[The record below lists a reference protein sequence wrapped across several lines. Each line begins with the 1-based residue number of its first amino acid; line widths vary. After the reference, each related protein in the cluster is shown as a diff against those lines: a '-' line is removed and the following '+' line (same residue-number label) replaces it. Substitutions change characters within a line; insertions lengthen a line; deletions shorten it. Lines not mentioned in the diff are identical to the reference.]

1 MTYRIAGISFD
12 HVHMPDLLRTVL
24 ATPNAELVGICD
36 ERRERME
43 PVARELGIADERIF
57 TDYREL
63 MERAKPDLV
72 ILCAATGRHGDLAE
86 ALAPYGVHLMIEKP
100 FAASLAEADRI
111 IEAVE
116 ASGGK
121 LAINWPQRWSAV
133 YVAAKRLADTGAIGE
148 LTEVH
153 YYGGNRGPV
162 HMVTETS
169 GMSDE
174 ELLAAK
180 RASWFYQPDAG
191 GGSLLDYLGYGV
203 TMGSWYMGARKPL
216 EVSCMLHRPEGLDV
230 DEQSVTV
237 CRYDTG
243 LSTFQTRWGTFTNP
257 WETQPQPKAGYTLV
271 GTDGTLSAYS
281 GDSLLRVQTRER
293 PEIHEIAVEPLGY
306 PERNPIEYIL
316 HCLDS
321 GAPIDGPLSPAI
333 SRIGQQITDA
343 VLRSAREGRPVALAG

>member
-12 HVHMPDLLRTVL
+12 HVHMSDLLRMVL

-43 PVARELGIADERIF
+43 PVARELGIADELMF
-57 TDYREL
+57 TDYRAL
-63 MERAKPDLV
+63 MEQARPDVV
-72 ILCAATGRHGDLAE
+72 ILCAATGRHAEWAE
-86 ALAPYGVHLMIEKP
+86 ALAPYGAHLMIEKP
-100 FAASLAEADRI
+100 FAASLEDADRI
-111 IEAVE
+111 IATQQ
-116 ASGGK
+116 ASGGR
-121 LAINWPQRWSAV
+121 LAVNWPQRWSAV
-133 YVAAKRLADTGAIGE
+133 YVGAKRLLDQGLIGE
-148 LTEVH
+148 LVELH

-162 HMVTETS
+162 HMVTDTT
-169 GMSDE
+169 GMSDD

-180 RASWFYQPDAG
+180 RASWFYQPEAG

-203 TMGSWYMGARKPL
+203 TMGSWYMGGRAPL
-216 EVSCMLHRPEGLDV
+216 EVSCMLHRPAGLEV

-257 WETQPQPKAGYTLV
+257 WDTQPQPKAGYTLV
-271 GTDGTLSAYS
+271 GTNGTLSAHS
-281 GDSLLRVQTRER
+281 GDSVLRVQTRER
-293 PEIHEIAVEPLGY
+293 PEVHEVAVEPLAY

-316 HCLDS
+316 HCLDT

-333 SRIGQQITDA
+333 SRLGQQITDA
-343 VLRSAREGRPVALAG
+343 ALRSAREGRPVPLPE